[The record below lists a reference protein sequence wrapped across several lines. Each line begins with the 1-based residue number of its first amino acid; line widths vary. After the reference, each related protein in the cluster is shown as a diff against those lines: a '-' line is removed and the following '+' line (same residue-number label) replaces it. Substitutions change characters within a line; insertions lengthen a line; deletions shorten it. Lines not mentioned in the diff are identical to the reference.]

1 MRVVGGQLRLIGW
14 LAGLACLTA
23 VPVARAEKANDH
35 PELLHVDPTKGRDR
49 NPGSKSRPLKD
60 ISAAIA
66 LLPETLERSVTI
78 QLAQGTYAETG
89 GNGMPKNVLHLMR
102 RMRPGV
108 SVRIVGAP
116 GAEGDAT
123 VLAWEGGSSMIAAT
137 DGDWS
142 LEGIRIGS
150 FSQRQRRGVV
160 VEGPAHVTLK
170 DVSFRMRSQSD
181 AGIVARRFGR
191 VSLLG
196 RIRINE
202 QLHDEA
208 GEGTFCGIIAT
219 DHGTVKFE
227 QREGASLDIGN
238 GSLSASYYGC
248 IKCETG
254 KHKTTGAS
262 GADGAS
268 GTAGAPGIAG
278 SAAGSL
284 KSGRF
289 SPLMSGGG
297 GAGGH
302 GSGGG
307 GGGAAGGVEVHGC
320 LQQSGRDDIGGSG
333 GGGGSG
339 GCGGGGGSGGQ
350 GGGGSF
356 AVWVIAAQS
365 GIPTAQG
372 LRLRGGSGGAGG
384 QGGAGGLGGYGGFGG
399 KGGLSAAG
407 AGKTF
412 CTSKGGSGGS
422 GGNGGHG
429 GGGAGGAGGPAWPLV
444 GVGMSQAS
452 LDLFAKGVLIEQIG
466 SGSGGSGGS
475 GGSSAGKAG
484 AQGPAGEA
492 KAVRRF

>member
-248 IKCETG
+248 IRLGCETARITSWGYQSNNLAVNNSGRVDLHGTTTTLCAKVYENTPIGPEHDGHILAENAHIIITG
-254 KHKTTGAS
+254 KNNTAIALQKASTFTCNDIELKGEFKKAVWALSGSMFVGRFLTDIQSLEAHTGAS
-262 GADGAS
+262 IHIEKLDGKIKGEIKVTSGAHISLPDGKVVS
-268 GTAGAPGIAG
+268 
-278 SAAGSL
+278 
-284 KSGRF
+284 
-289 SPLMSGGG
+289 
-297 GAGGH
+297 
-302 GSGGG
+302 
-307 GGGAAGGVEVHGC
+307 
-320 LQQSGRDDIGGSG
+320 
-333 GGGGSG
+333 
-339 GCGGGGGSGGQ
+339 
-350 GGGGSF
+350 
-356 AVWVIAAQS
+356 
-365 GIPTAQG
+365 
-372 LRLRGGSGGAGG
+372 
-384 QGGAGGLGGYGGFGG
+384 
-399 KGGLSAAG
+399 
-407 AGKTF
+407 
-412 CTSKGGSGGS
+412 
-422 GGNGGHG
+422 
-429 GGGAGGAGGPAWPLV
+429 
-444 GVGMSQAS
+444 
-452 LDLFAKGVLIEQIG
+452 
-466 SGSGGSGGS
+466 SGS
-475 GGSSAGKAG
+475 
-484 AQGPAGEA
+484 
-492 KAVRRF
+492 